1 MISADEMASCWCGRS
16 KTGLCDGSHTF
27 TDDQWAE
34 QNYEYVDKDG
44 RLPSDSWLD
53 KSDDYWNKDIVKK

>member
-1 MISADEMASCWCGRS
+1 MSRCWCGRS

-34 QNYEYVDKDG
+34 INYEYTDKSK
-44 RLPSDSWLD
+44 LPSDSWLD
-53 KSDDYWNKDIVKK
+53 KSDDYWNKDIE

>member
-1 MISADEMASCWCGRS
+1 MAISADDMSRCWCGRS

-34 QNYEYVDKDG
+34 INYEYKGSKDK
-44 RLPSDSWLD
+44 LPSDSWLD
-53 KSDDYWNKDIVKK
+53 KSDDYWNKDIK